1 MNLNFKAGKEEFR
14 VCVIEKSAEI
24 GGHILSG
31 KIKIYPNFL
40 HCIFEKLL
48 HLIQS

>member
-1 MNLNFKAGKEEFR
+1 MNQNFKAGKEEFR

-31 KIKIYPNFL
+31 KIQIYPIFCIAFL
-40 HCIFEKLL
+40 KNYCI
-48 HLIQS
+48 